1 MKLLNKNHLWKNFY
15 RRLEILINDLNGLR
29 LLKLTKQYEGLY
41 LFFAGASL
49 NKIKNYKE
57 NSISIKI

>member
-29 LLKLTKQYEGLY
+29 LLKLTKRYEGLY